1 MIAVAR
7 PKSDRSIVEVG
18 RILSR
23 FYRLSYLVFVLV
35 LFFQCTSVAVF
46 AAPQEWVLEQKQE
59 ANYLK
64 VWLTEKA
71 IAIATEPMGCHFVV
85 KAPDYKVHC
94 FRPKEKVEWIGEIA
108 DFNSIVLTSPWAS
121 IDPKQERRKI
131 AKEALS
137 KRVKVGESKICGLKC
152 SKYLVRNTESYAC
165 DEILVADPIL
175 DFYKRLVF
183 SPRLGSLPLR
193 CYSYTRGQDLKR
205 LPKSMSFQIDDSMLA
220 DLRSGKLLKLDTTS
234 CKKIPYNPKDFAVP
248 AGLKRKVDLIEV
260 SYSPGQRDQ
269 IESMMDNIVFESK
282 IGRDPSQSK
291 SSSKS
296 SGKSGESGKPVKP

>member
-1 MIAVAR
+1 M
-7 PKSDRSIVEVG
+7 G
-18 RILSR
+18 R
-23 FYRLSYLVFVLV
+23 FFRLAAYLVSTLA
-35 LFFQCTSVAVF
+35 LFFNCASVGVF
-46 AAPQEWVLEQKQE
+46 AAPQEWLLEQKQE
-59 ANYLK
+59 SNYLK

-85 KAPDYKVHC
+85 KAPDYRVHC
-94 FRPKEKVEWIGEIA
+94 FRPKEKVEWVGEIA
-108 DFNSIVLTSPWAS
+108 NFNSIVLTSPWAS
-121 IDPKQERRKI
+121 IDPQQERRKM

-137 KRVKVGESKICGLKC
+137 KRVKVGESMICGLKC
-152 SKYLVRNTESYAC
+152 SKYVVRNTESYAC
-165 DEILVADPIL
+165 DDISVAEPIL

-234 CKKIPYNPKDFAVP
+234 CKKIPYNPKDFEVP

-282 IGRDPSQSK
+282 VGRESSQNR
-291 SSSKS
+291 S
-296 SGKSGESGKPVKP
+296 SGKSGGAATSRMSGGSDSGKK

>member
-1 MIAVAR
+1 MFT
-7 PKSDRSIVEVG
+7 VG
-18 RILSR
+18 R
-23 FYRLSYLVFVLV
+23 FFRLAAYLVSTLA
-35 LFFQCTSVAVF
+35 LFFNCASVGVF
-46 AAPQEWVLEQKQE
+46 AAPQEWLLEQKQE
-59 ANYLK
+59 SNYLK

-85 KAPDYKVHC
+85 KAPDYRVHC
-94 FRPKEKVEWIGEIA
+94 FRPKEKVEWVGEIA
-108 DFNSIVLTSPWAS
+108 NFNSIVLTSPWAS
-121 IDPKQERRKI
+121 IDPQQERRKM

-137 KRVKVGESKICGLKC
+137 KRVKVGESMICGLKC
-152 SKYLVRNTESYAC
+152 SKYVVRNTESYAC
-165 DEILVADPIL
+165 DDISVAEPIL

-234 CKKIPYNPKDFAVP
+234 CKKIPYNPKDFEVP

-282 IGRDPSQSK
+282 VGRESSQNR
-291 SSSKS
+291 S
-296 SGKSGESGKPVKP
+296 SGKSGGAATSRMSGGSDSGKK